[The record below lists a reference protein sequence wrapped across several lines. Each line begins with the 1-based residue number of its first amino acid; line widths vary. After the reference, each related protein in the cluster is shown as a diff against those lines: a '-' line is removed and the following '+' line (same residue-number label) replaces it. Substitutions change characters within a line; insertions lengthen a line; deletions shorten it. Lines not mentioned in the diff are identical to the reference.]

1 MEKLLSTVSKRLLQ
15 PVVERAV
22 TAVTVL
28 LVGMNVPQATVD
40 QLIAAGGVVAAIAID
55 ALIASF
61 LRKTEG

>member
-1 MEKLLSTVSKRLLQ
+1 MEKILATVGKRLLQ
-15 PVVERAV
+15 PVIERSV
-22 TAVTVL
+22 TAITVL

-61 LRKTEG
+61 LRKSEG